1 MPLVIMYFLI
11 AVFLWIFYCCVNPVS
26 LVREDLCFAKADA
39 GKRGAG
45 ARVAQEKKCEESLP
59 KRTFPL
65 KYVLRIVSLCLNYVR
80 CKRRYNT

>member
-1 MPLVIMYFLI
+1 MQ
-11 AVFLWIFYCCVNPVS
+11 
-26 LVREDLCFAKADA
+26 

-80 CKRRYNT
+80 CKRRHDSVIEVMRARSALTQCPSFLKFLLDFLNYS